1 MKTKHQNIP
10 IESLVQK
17 DDHVIIPIKEK
28 LVKMITKNNMKFKER
43 REDTIAHVVQLEF
56 LTQKK
61 ACLQKEITHQGVAW
75 RIYPKKTLDQFVK
88 VVENCAIKKIQ
99 RTLEREALAKQT
111 ITNKEGEMKIQ
122 HEFIYFW
129 SKKSKKNLH

>member
-17 DDHVIIPIKEK
+17 DDHIIVPIKEK

-43 REDTIAHVVQLEF
+43 REDTITHVVQLEF

-61 ACLQKEITHQGVAW
+61 TCLQKEITHQGVA
-75 RIYPKKTLDQFVK
+75 
-88 VVENCAIKKIQ
+88 
-99 RTLEREALAKQT
+99 
-111 ITNKEGEMKIQ
+111 
-122 HEFIYFW
+122 
-129 SKKSKKNLH
+129 

>member
-1 MKTKHQNIP
+1 LWNVVEETIEKMKTKHQNIP

-43 REDTIAHVVQLEF
+43 REDTIAHLVQLEF

-61 ACLQKEITHQGVAW
+61 ACLQKEITHQGVA
-75 RIYPKKTLDQFVK
+75 
-88 VVENCAIKKIQ
+88 
-99 RTLEREALAKQT
+99 
-111 ITNKEGEMKIQ
+111 
-122 HEFIYFW
+122 
-129 SKKSKKNLH
+129 

>member
-28 LVKMITKNNMKFKER
+28 LDKMITKINMKFKER

-56 LTQKK
+56 LTKK
-61 ACLQKEITHQGVAW
+61 KTCLQKERTHQGVA
-75 RIYPKKTLDQFVK
+75 
-88 VVENCAIKKIQ
+88 
-99 RTLEREALAKQT
+99 
-111 ITNKEGEMKIQ
+111 
-122 HEFIYFW
+122 
-129 SKKSKKNLH
+129 